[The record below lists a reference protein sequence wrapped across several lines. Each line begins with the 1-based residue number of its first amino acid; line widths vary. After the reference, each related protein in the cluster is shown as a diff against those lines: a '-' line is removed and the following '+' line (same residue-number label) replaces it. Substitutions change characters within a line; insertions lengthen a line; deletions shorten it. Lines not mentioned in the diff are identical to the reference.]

1 MLLTGCSPKAP
12 AGKEPE
18 TASAANPGQP
28 QVPTRAQPR
37 LPVIKLL
44 LGTNE
49 IAAELART
57 SVQWQTGMMFRQT
70 IGEHEG
76 MLFVFPGTQRASF
89 YMKNTRVPLS
99 CAYIDPEGT
108 ILEIHDLKPFDEQPV
123 PASSDRVQYVLETAQ
138 GWFPRHQV
146 SVGTL
151 VQTERGTLAHT
162 FFRQR

>member
-1 MLLTGCSPKAP
+1 M
-12 AGKEPE
+12 
-18 TASAANPGQP
+18 
-28 QVPTRAQPR
+28 PTQAQPR

-57 SVQWQTGMMFRQT
+57 PTQWQTGMMFRQEV
-70 IGEHEG
+70 GEQEG

-89 YMKNTRVPLS
+89 YMKNTKVPLS

-138 GWFPRHQV
+138 GWFLRHQV
-146 SVGTL
+146 NVGTL
-151 VQTERGTLAHT
+151 IQTERGTLART
-162 FFRQR
+162 FFRPR